1 MSPGRPS
8 VDVADL
14 TKTYPGAP
22 APSVDR
28 VSFPVA
34 AGRVF
39 ALLGANGAGKTT
51 IIKMI
56 CGLVIPTGGAVYV
69 EGEDVQRHRR
79 RAMARMGV
87 VLEGTRNLYWRL
99 TAWENLLY
107 FGRLRGWWGR
117 RLKMRAEL
125 LLRELG
131 LWDRRHQT
139 VQKFSRG
146 MQQQV
151 AIAAAV
157 IADPSIVILDEPTL
171 GLDAEATR
179 RVKRWIATM
188 TRDRG
193 KTVILTTHQL
203 DMAQDLSDDVA
214 IMSRG
219 KLVACRPMS
228 ELLEMAR
235 VGAYRIRVK
244 GTIAAAAAVARR
256 LGSCQ
261 ATATRCWS
269 ARHRRHRG
277 YAASSS
283 SWLQRAPLV
292 EVTPVRPISRSTC
305 ASSAGSRRRQLR
317 TPCICSCSP
326 TGSTRVCCTC
336 GATGST

>member
-1 MSPGRPS
+1 VSPGRPS

-28 VSFPVA
+28 VSFPVT

-117 RLKMRAEL
+117 RLKTRAEF

-228 ELLEMAR
+228 ELLDMAR

-244 GTIAAAAAVARR
+244 GTIA
-256 LGSCQ
+256 
-261 ATATRCWS
+261 TAGREWLDGWDLAEDNGDTVLVGHVTGDTELYGVLEQLR
-269 ARHRRHRG
+269 
-277 YAASSS
+277 
-283 SWLQRAPLV
+283 LQRAPLV
-292 EVTPVRPISRSTC
+292 EVTPVEPDLEDIYLRLVRPDLVA
-305 ASSAGSRRRQLR
+305 AS
-317 TPCICSCSP
+317 
-326 TGSTRVCCTC
+326 
-336 GATGST
+336 